1 MKLIKIIPSAKAEK
15 KYDAVFQTDK
25 GRTKTVSFGAK
36 GMSDFTIH
44 KDETRKQ
51 NYLARHAPREDW
63 TKPDSAGALS
73 RFILWNK
80 PTFTASLADYRS
92 RFNL

>member
-15 KYDAVFQTDK
+15 KYDAVFQTDA

-36 GMSDFTIH
+36 GMSDYTIH
-44 KDETRKQ
+44 KDPVRKER
-51 NYLARHAPREDW
+51 YLNRHRAREDW
-63 TKPDSAGALS
+63 NKPDTAGALS
-73 RFILWNK
+73 RYILWNL
-80 PTFTASLADYRS
+80 PTFTASVADYRK